1 MNMKNNLVRGTF
13 ILTFAGLLSRLIGF
27 FYRIFLSRAI
37 GAEGVGLYQLV
48 FPLYILA
55 CSITVSGIQSAISR
69 MVAARSA
76 MSSQR
81 SACRVLWIGLGLS
94 VLLSIPVSAF
104 FFFCCSPLSVHFL
117 KNAQTA
123 SLLKIMAFAIPFGSV
138 HACIDG
144 YYFGVR
150 NTSVP
155 AARQLLEQMFRILL
169 LTLFCQGIFFHEVSP
184 SLAVLILVMEEI
196 FSACFS
202 FCVLLFHQLHTGFF
216 SRLPHHFTS
225 AATLRSDLLEMMSVA
240 IPLSGNRALVCVLQ
254 SAEAGLLP
262 LCLQRFGYA
271 AGESLRI
278 YGILSGMALPMI
290 LFPTAVTASLS
301 TMILPSISAASA
313 LESHSRIHTLIRKST
328 FCCLGIGILFSAF
341 FLLLGRPLTAF
352 LFQNSLAG
360 YYVQAFAFICPML
373 YLNPVLFSILNGL
386 GKSSTVFFYNL
397 TGMLVRLIFVLFIV
411 PRLGISG
418 YFAGLFVSQ
427 LLCNLLCGK
436 ELRKIQTVSG
446 IKN

>member
-1 MNMKNNLVRGTF
+1 MKMKNNLVRGTF

-37 GAEGVGLYQLV
+37 GADGVGLYQLV
-48 FPLYILA
+48 FPLYVLA

-76 MSSQR
+76 MSGQR
-81 SACRVLWIGLGLS
+81 STCRVLWTGLGLS

-104 FFFCCSPLSVHFL
+104 FFFCCRPLSIHFL

-123 SLLKIMAFAIPFGSV
+123 SLLRIMAFAIPFGSI

-144 YYFGVR
+144 YYFGMR

-155 AARQLLEQMFRILL
+155 SARQLLEQLFRILL
-169 LTLFCQGIFFHEVSP
+169 LALFCQGIFSHAVSP

-196 FSACFS
+196 FSAVFS
-202 FCVLLFHQLHTGFF
+202 FCALLFHQLHTGIF
-216 SRLPHHFTS
+216 SRILHHFPPAS
-225 AATLRSDLLEMMSVA
+225 TLRSDLLEIMAVA
-240 IPLSGNRALVCVLQ
+240 IPLSCNRTLVCVLQ
-254 SAEAGLLP
+254 SIEASLLP

-301 TMILPSISAASA
+301 TMILPSVSAAWTAGAYSQV
-313 LESHSRIHTLIRKST
+313 HTLIRKST
-328 FCCLGIGILFSAF
+328 FYCLGTGILFSVF
-341 FLLLGRPLTAF
+341 FLFLGRPLTAF
-352 LFQNSLAG
+352 LFHNSLAG

-386 GKSSTVFFYNL
+386 GKSSIVFFYNL
-397 TGMLVRLIFVLFIV
+397 SSLLVRLGFVLFIV

-436 ELRKIQTVSG
+436 ALWKIQSVSSA
-446 IKN
+446 KN